1 MTEEQI
7 KLKGYYEETNPAKR
21 RKLLL
26 RALEDGEDR
35 EGNQLRREIW
45 ERRYSSSLEQD
56 FNS

>member
-45 ERRYSSSLEQD
+45 ERRYSSLD
-56 FNS
+56 